1 MSRSVQS
8 ARPALWL
15 DKPYYSLHAYCRHTF
30 DEKLYKIALNAGMTC
45 PNRDGLLDTRG
56 CIFCS
61 AGGSGEFAVSTEG
74 RSIAQQIRCG
84 IDLFQ
89 GKRTGTRFI
98 AYFQAFT
105 NTYAPVSRLRMLFT
119 QALEAPQIAG
129 ISIATRP
136 DCLPEEVLTLLTDL
150 RQTFPGK
157 FIWLELGLQTVH
169 PQTAAYIRR
178 GYPLSCFTD
187 AVHRLHLRR
196 LPVIVHTILGL
207 PGENRQHIYETI
219 CFLNTLPVFGVKLQL
234 LHVLEGTDL
243 AADYRAG
250 MFRLPDQEC
259 YTDLVIGAL
268 ERLSPNIVVHRIT
281 GDGPKDLLIA
291 PKWSLHK
298 RNVLNRIHQ
307 EMRRRDTWQGK
318 YTPTDRSVPEG
329 RKGTV

>member
-1 MSRSVQS
+1 MSHSLQS
-8 ARPALWL
+8 GRPAFWL
-15 DKPYYSLHAYCRHTF
+15 DKPYYSLHAYCWHTF
-30 DEKLYKIALNAGMTC
+30 HEKLYKIAVDAGMTC

-61 AGGSGEFAVSTEG
+61 AGGSGEFAVKAQG
-74 RSIAQQIRCG
+74 RSIAQQIHCG
-84 IDLFQ
+84 LALFGNKQ
-89 GKRTGTRFI
+89 TGERFI

-105 NTYAPVSRLRMLFT
+105 NTYAPVSRLRTLFT

-136 DCLPEEVLTLLTDL
+136 DCLPETVLGLLTDL
-150 RQTFPGK
+150 RQTFPDK
-157 FIWLELGLQTVH
+157 FIWLELGLQTIH
-169 PQTAAYIRR
+169 SQTADYIRR

-187 AVHRLHLRR
+187 AVHRLRLCR
-196 LPVIVHTILGL
+196 LPVIVHIILGL
-207 PGENRQHIYETI
+207 PGESRQQVYETV

-250 MFRLPDQEC
+250 MFQLPDQEQ

-268 ERLSPNIVVHRIT
+268 ERLSPEIVVHRIT
-281 GDGPKDLLIA
+281 GDGPKNLLIA
-291 PKWSLHK
+291 PRWSLHK
-298 RNVLNRIHQ
+298 RAVLNRIHQ

-318 YTPTDRSVPEG
+318 YAPPGHFSV
-329 RKGTV
+329 